1 MKHFIS
7 AMTVIAVSLM
17 IMLTASCRMP
27 ELRGSTDQSSRNN
40 VQSGGDLYSNASSS
54 DVGSDTKTSYYS
66 CDFSLCLADA
76 SYRSFTPVKTSALPD
91 RAGVDIACYWVLPTN
106 ESDLSNVDYRDLWK
120 KFLSASLG
128 VNGAPELGKGET
140 PNPKTGFRLTVV
152 TEEGEMTETVL
163 SPSDIDEHISEYI
176 EMYLYDDVNH
186 PSGSWYSH
194 LTEEEMTDETI
205 ISSVKLTTGK
215 LSHLVKSV
223 KLEAF
228 IYIEDETPNGEYN
241 GDNIRSVIIK

>member
-7 AMTVIAVSLM
+7 VMTVIAVSLI
-17 IMLTASCRMP
+17 IMSTASCRMP
-27 ELRGSTDQSSRNN
+27 EPRGSGDPSLRNN
-40 VQSGGDLYSNASSS
+40 AQSGGDLCSDASSS

-76 SYRSFTPVKTSALPD
+76 SYRSFTSVNTSALPD
-91 RAGVDIACYWVLPTN
+91 KAGVDIACYWVLPTN
-106 ESDLSNVDYRDLWK
+106 ESALSNVDYRDLWK
-120 KFLSASLG
+120 KFVSESLE

-140 PNPKTGFRLTVV
+140 LNPKTGFRLTVA

-163 SPSDIDEHISEYI
+163 SPFDIDEHISDYI

-194 LTEEEMTDETI
+194 LTAEEMTDETI
-205 ISSVKLTTGK
+205 ISSVKLTMGK

-228 IYIEDETPNGEYN
+228 IYIEDEAANGEYN
-241 GDNIRSVIIK
+241 GDNIKSVIIE